1 MFKCPECEG
10 EINQASEIC
19 PRCGADLAGLA
30 AAVEAAEPSKPQSLP
45 RLLLTWGAVI
55 GVIALGLYFFV
66 WFVLPEYSSTEPAQR
81 SEARAEEALR
91 AAQTSLDNYAR
102 ANGGNYPRSI
112 EALGAAGRSSA
123 QAGLEAGYA
132 LSYVPGAAGADGG
145 VRTYVLT
152 ARAMRYGLRNYY
164 TDQGG
169 ALHATRENRAAT
181 SQDPVL

>member
-19 PRCGADLAGLA
+19 PRCGADLAALA
-30 AAVEAAEPSKPQSLP
+30 EASAAAEPAQPRSLP
-45 RLLLTWGAVI
+45 RLLATWGGVI

-66 WFVLPEYSSTEPAQR
+66 WFVLPEYSSTEPARR

-91 AAQTSLDNYAR
+91 AMQASLDTYAG
-102 ANGGNYPRSI
+102 ASGGNYPASL

-123 QAGLEAGYA
+123 QAGLEAGYTFDYA
-132 LSYVPGAAGADGG
+132 PGAAGADGS

-169 ALHATRENRAAT
+169 AMHATRESRAAT
-181 SQDPVL
+181 AQDPAL

>member
-19 PRCGADLAGLA
+19 PRCGADLAAIA
-30 AAVEAAEPSKPQSLP
+30 AAAAAAEPAKPRSLP
-45 RLLLTWGAVI
+45 KLLLVWGAVI
-55 GVIALGLYFFV
+55 GVITLGLYLFV
-66 WFVLPEYSSTEPAQR
+66 WFVLPEYSSTEPARR

-91 AAQTSLDNYAR
+91 AMQAALETYAR
-102 ANGGNYPRSI
+102 ASGGNYPANI

-123 QAGLEAGYA
+123 QAGLDAGYTLEYA
-132 LSYVPGAAGADGG
+132 PGAAGTDGS

-164 TDQGG
+164 TDQTGVI
-169 ALHATRENRAAT
+169 HATRENRVAT
-181 SQDPVL
+181 AQDAVL